1 MIKKIEGNIVVIVT
15 ALLKSY
21 LLSIIENVI
30 CKRDLLLLSE
40 NMEIIG
46 KSSSAI
52 MWILMKLVNTSLVF
66 LNIVKCSANSGTI
79 CTMMMWMLY
88 KYLRSYKMTYKL
100 LQLVTLK
107 TSI

>member
-1 MIKKIEGNIVVIVT
+1 MLKRIEGNIVVIVT

-66 LNIVKCSANSGTI
+66 LNIVKCSADSGTI
-79 CTMMMWMLY
+79 CIVMMWRPY
-88 KYLRSYKMTYKL
+88 SYLTSYRKIFKL
-100 LQLVTLK
+100 LLRRKTLK
-107 TSI
+107 